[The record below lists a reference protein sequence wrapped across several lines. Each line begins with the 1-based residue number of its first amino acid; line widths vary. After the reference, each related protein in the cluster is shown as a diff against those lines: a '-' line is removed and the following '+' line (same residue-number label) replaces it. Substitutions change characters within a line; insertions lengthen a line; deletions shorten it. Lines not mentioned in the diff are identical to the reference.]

1 MNYKS
6 MSREQ
11 LKALYTQLQAQYEAA
26 KAKGLSLD
34 LSRGKPCAEQLDL
47 LNDIF
52 HCLEAEDALVAD
64 ADYRNYGFATGIPAA
79 RKLFSELFGI
89 PESRLLVCGNSSLNL
104 MYDALARAMIY
115 GVVGS
120 ERPWCKEEKI
130 KFLCPAPGYD
140 RHFGVS
146 ESLGFEL
153 IYIPMKDEGPDMDMV
168 EALVATDASIKG
180 IWCIPK
186 YSNPNGITYSDE
198 VVARLARMK
207 TAAPDFRIMWDN
219 AYAVHDLYP
228 DEPDQLADIFALA
241 EEAGNLDRVF
251 YFSST
256 SKITFPGAGVAII
269 AASEANIAQIA
280 KIVSM
285 QTIGFDKLNQLRHV
299 KYFGNAENIMKH
311 MRAQADILRPRFE
324 RVEQI
329 LQQELADT
337 GIGTW
342 THPRGGYFVSFFA
355 PKGTAKRIYQLCRE
369 AGVVLTNVGATYPY
383 GKDPHDS
390 NIRIAPTYPSFEQ
403 MEQATYMLTLCTK
416 LAAVEQLLNQ

>member
-1 MNYKS
+1 MKYQS

-11 LKALYTQLQAQYEAA
+11 LSALYTQLQQEYKQACAR
-26 KAKGLSLD
+26 GLSLD

-47 LNDIF
+47 IDDMF
-52 HCLEAEDALVAD
+52 HCLDAKD
-64 ADYRNYGFATGIPAA
+64 ATAGGNDYRNYGLLTGIPAA
-79 RKLFSELFGI
+79 KKLFSDLLGI
-89 PESRLLVCGNSSLNL
+89 PESRLMVCGNSSLNL
-104 MYDALARAMIY
+104 MYDALIRAMIY

-153 IYIPMKDEGPDMDMV
+153 IPVAMTEEGPDMDQV
-168 EALVATDASIKG
+168 EALVASDAEIKG
-180 IWCIPK
+180 IWCCPK

-228 DEPDQLADIFALA
+228 DEPDVLADIFALA
-241 EEAGNLDRVF
+241 EEAGNVDRVF

-256 SKITFPGAGVAII
+256 SKITFPGAGVAVM
-269 AASEANIAQIA
+269 AASEANIAQITKA
-280 KIVSM
+280 LTM

-299 KYFGNAENIMKH
+299 KYFGTADNIMKH
-311 MRAQADILRPRFE
+311 MKAQADILRPRFE

-329 LQQELADT
+329 LDEELTDT
-337 GIGTW
+337 GIATW

-383 GKDPHDS
+383 GNDPDDS
-390 NIRIAPTYPSFEQ
+390 NIRIAPTYPTFEQ
-403 MEQATYMLTLCTK
+403 MEAATYMLTLCAK
-416 LAAVEQLLNQ
+416 MAAVEQFLNQ